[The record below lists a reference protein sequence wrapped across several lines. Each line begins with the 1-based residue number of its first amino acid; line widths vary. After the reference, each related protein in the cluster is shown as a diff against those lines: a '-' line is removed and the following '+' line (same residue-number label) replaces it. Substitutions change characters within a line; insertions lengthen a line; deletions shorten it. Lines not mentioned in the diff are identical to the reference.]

1 MLQTA
6 PQAMTGGS
14 RRAAAQRL
22 EAGRPYPLGTQFD
35 GQGVNFALFSAHAE
49 RVLLCLFDAEGG
61 QETARF
67 ALPERSGDIWH
78 GYLPGL
84 TPGQAYGYRV
94 EGPYAPEHGHRF
106 NPNKLLLDPYARRWL
121 GQVGDHAAL
130 TGYDSAGGGDDTSF
144 CSLDSAAYIPK
155 ALVWDPADYPL
166 ADHRLPPL
174 APSERRRPIYEAHV
188 KGLTHCHPAIPDDQ
202 RGTYEAL
209 AHPAMLAHYKALS
222 LGAIELLPVQAFAD
236 ERALL
241 RRGLTNYWGYN
252 TLGFFALEPRYEGP
266 AGPAGFQQAVRRL
279 HRQGLRVILDVV
291 YNHSA
296 ESDELGPT
304 LSFRGLD
311 NASYYR
317 LQPDQP
323 RAYINDTG
331 CGNTLDLNHPQVL
344 RLVLDSLRFWVQVMG
359 VDGFRFDLAVCMGR
373 EGQGFRA
380 DSPVLSAIRQDPVL
394 SQVILIA
401 EPWDVGP
408 GGYQLGSFPPDF
420 AEWNDQ
426 YRDAMLRFWRG
437 DQHAG
442 QDLATGLLGSANRF
456 DHSGR
461 RPWSSVNF
469 VTAHD
474 GFTLADA
481 TRYAQRHNL
490 ANGEGN
496 RDGHP
501 MNHSDNFGVE
511 GPSDDPAIQ
520 AARAQRQ
527 RNLLTS
533 LVLAQGWP
541 MLLAGDE
548 LGHSQGGNNNA
559 YCQDNPTTWLDWQAA
574 DGDLLAFV
582 QALLA
587 LREALP
593 VLDQASFLHGQ
604 DVGQQALENVAWLA
618 ADGGAPDW
626 QNDSLSSLGLL
637 LRQPSD
643 NALGADSLLC
653 LFHRRPEPLRFALP
667 KPPAGWQWHRLLD
680 TSKPGAEAAHKTPVS
695 GSSLKLPAASVTL
708 LQLEPAPDAHRA

>member
-1 MLQTA
+1 M
-6 PQAMTGGS
+6 
-14 RRAAAQRL
+14 
-22 EAGRPYPLGTQFD
+22 GTTYD

-49 RVLLCLFDAEGG
+49 RVLLCLFDEDGRR
-61 QETARF
+61 EIARY

-84 TPGQAYGYRV
+84 QPGQAYGYRV
-94 EGPYAPEHGHRF
+94 EGPYAPEAGHRF
-106 NPNKLLLDPYARRWL
+106 NPNKLLLDPYARLWL
-121 GQVGDHAAL
+121 GQVGDDPAL

-144 CSLDSAAYIPK
+144 CSLDSAVHMPK
-155 ALVWDPADYPL
+155 ALVWAPEDFPL

-174 APSERRRPIYEAHV
+174 APSQRRGPTYEAHV
-188 KGLTHCHPAIPDDQ
+188 KGLTKLHPAIPEAE

-209 AHPAMLAHYKALS
+209 AHPAMLAHYKALN

-252 TLGFFALEPRYEGP
+252 TLGFFALEPRYQGP
-266 AGPAGFQQAVRRL
+266 AGRSGFQQAVRRL
-279 HRQGLRVILDVV
+279 HQEGLRVILDVV

-296 ESDELGPT
+296 ESDALGPT

-317 LQPDQP
+317 LLPDQP
-323 RAYINDTG
+323 RYYINDTG
-331 CGNTLDLNHPQVL
+331 CGNTLNLNHPQVL

-373 EGQGFRA
+373 EANGYRA
-380 DSPVLSAIRQDPVL
+380 DSPLLSAIRQDPVL

-437 DQHAG
+437 DQHAA
-442 QDLATGLLGSANRF
+442 QDLATGLLASADRF

-511 GPSDDPAIQ
+511 GPSHDPLVQ
-520 AARAQRQ
+520 AARAKRQ
-527 RNLLTS
+527 RNLLAS
-533 LVLAQGWP
+533 LMLAQGWP

-559 YCQDNPTTWLDWQAA
+559 YCQDNATTWLDWAGA
-574 DGDLLAFV
+574 DQELLAYV
-582 QALLA
+582 QGLLA
-587 LREALP
+587 LRHNLP
-593 VLDQASFLHGQ
+593 TLDQPAFLHGQ
-604 DVGQQALENVAWLA
+604 DVGAAGLPNVVWLA

-626 QNDSLSSLGLL
+626 DDDTLSSLGLL
-637 LRQPSD
+637 LRREAPD
-643 NALGADSLLC
+643 DGAQDWLLC
-653 LFHRRPEPLRFALP
+653 LFHRRPVPLIFRLP
-667 KPPAGWQWHRLLD
+667 KPPQGRAWQCVLD
-680 TSKPGAEAAHKTPVS
+680 TAQSGAAATGVA
-695 GSSLKLPAASVTL
+695 LITDPALELAPASVTV
-708 LQLEPAPDAHRA
+708 LQLAAATGT